1 MTTTGSTTTH
11 PPVGETL
18 GAFAAS
24 ARLDHAPDEVQ
35 AVTRLLLLDTLGAL
49 LGGLR
54 YAPVRRLGRSLGL
67 TTEGPAPFGFLLTLG
82 TAATWLDADSGGSF
96 HPQGHRLPPVPT
108 AHPCPHVLP
117 VLLRAAAADG
127 VDDRRLLEIFLVA
140 DEVGMRAGT
149 ATSLRPGLHP
159 HGVHGPGAAA
169 VAAGMLRGAPA
180 SELGAAWLLGSSL
193 PLAATL
199 DVPVRGGTVRNAWTG
214 LGSWYGA
221 AADLRAAAGEGGDE
235 ALWSALFDGAV
246 CTDLSPDEL
255 LGDLGARWQLAA
267 SYLKPYACARWVHPA
282 LDAVTAALAT
292 AGLRPGDP
300 QAATIESVEVD
311 TFAFAAS
318 LTETAPGSDL
328 HARFSVPACVA
339 ALLLDGD
346 LHAGSFL
353 DDALHRPALR
363 ELAGRVLLRE
373 DPSASAALPR
383 ERPAAVAVHL
393 ADGRTLRAEV
403 RGARGDPD
411 APLARAEVVTK
422 LRRNNGDL
430 VPAALLDDLEASVLD
445 GNGSGSALAA
455 VTRAALRA
463 VAGS

>member
-1 MTTTGSTTTH
+1 VTTTGTATA
-11 PPVGETL
+11 PVGQTL

-24 ARLDHAPDEVQ
+24 ARLDDAPADVQ
-35 AVTRLLLLDTLGAL
+35 ASTRLLLLDTLGAL

-67 TTEGPAPFGFLLTLG
+67 STDGPAPFGLLLTLG

-117 VLLRAAAADG
+117 VLMRAAAADG
-127 VDDRRLLEIFLVA
+127 VDDRRLLEVFLVA
-140 DEVGMRAGT
+140 DEVGIRAGT

-169 VAAGMLRGAPA
+169 VAAGLLRSAPA
-180 SELGAAWLLGSSL
+180 PELGAAWLLGSSL

-221 AADLRAAAGEGGDE
+221 AADLRAAAGEPGDE
-235 ALWSALFDGAV
+235 GLWAALFDGAV
-246 CTDLSPDEL
+246 TTDLSREEL
-255 LGDLGARWQLAA
+255 LGELGSRWQLAS
-267 SYLKPYACARWVHPA
+267 SYLKPYACARWVHPT
-282 LDAVTAALAT
+282 LDAVTVALAS

-300 QAATIESVEVD
+300 EAASVQRVEVD

-328 HARFSVPACVA
+328 HARFSVPTCVA

-353 DDALHRPALR
+353 DDALDRPALR
-363 ELAGRVLLRE
+363 ELAARVVLRE
-373 DPSASAALPR
+373 DAAATAALPR

-403 RGARGDPD
+403 RGARGNPD
-411 APLARAEVVTK
+411 TPLGRDEVVTK
-422 LRRNNGDL
+422 LRRNAGDL
-430 VPAALLDDLEASVLD
+430 VPATLLDDLEASVLD
-445 GNGSGSALAA
+445 GAGSGSALAA
-455 VTRAALRA
+455 VTRAAVRA

>member
-1 MTTTGSTTTH
+1 MTASRTTTRG
-11 PPVGETL
+11 PVGETL
-18 GAFAAS
+18 GAFAATT
-24 ARLDHAPDEVQ
+24 RFDDAPADVQ
-35 AVTRLLLLDTLGAL
+35 TSTRLLLLDTLGAL

-54 YAPVRRLGRSLGL
+54 YAPVRRLARSVGL
-67 TTEGPAPFGFLLTLG
+67 STEGPAPFGFLLTLG

-117 VLLRAAAADG
+117 VLLRAATQDG
-127 VDDRRLLEIFLVA
+127 VDDARLLEVFLVA

-169 VAAGMLRGAPA
+169 VAAGMLRAAPA
-180 SELGAAWLLGSSL
+180 TELGAAWLLGSSL

-214 LGSWYGA
+214 LGCWYGA
-221 AADLRAAAGEGGDE
+221 AADLRAAAGEVGDE
-235 ALWSALFDGAV
+235 ALWTALFDGAV
-246 CTDLSPDEL
+246 TTDLDHGVL
-255 LGDLGARWQLAA
+255 LDDLGSRWQLAA
-267 SYLKPYACARWVHPA
+267 SYLKPYACARWVHPT

-292 AGLRPGDP
+292 AGLRPGG
-300 QAATIESVEVD
+300 AEARAVERVEVD

-318 LTETAPGSDL
+318 LTETDPASDL

-353 DDALHRPALR
+353 DDALDRPALR
-363 ELAGRVLLRE
+363 GLARRVVLRE
-373 DPSASAALPR
+373 DRAASAALPR
-383 ERPAAVAVHL
+383 ERPATVAVHL
-393 ADGRTLRAEV
+393 ADGRVLRAGV
-403 RGARGDPD
+403 RGARGNPD
-411 APLARAEVVTK
+411 VPLGRDEVVTK
-422 LRRNNGDL
+422 LRRNTGDL
-430 VPAALLDDLEASVLD
+430 VPAAVLDDVVASVLD
-445 GNGSGSALAA
+445 GGGSGSSLAA
-455 VTRAALRA
+455 TTRAALRA
-463 VAGS
+463 VQGR